1 MQKEL
6 DTKKISR
13 EAGMKNLSSS
23 TGLKR
28 GKEIVNSIKDGI
40 KTRPLTPKE
49 VKI

>member
-6 DTKKISR
+6 DTKKITR
-13 EAGMKNLSSS
+13 EAGTKNLSSS

-28 GKEIVNSIKDGI
+28 GKEIVNSIKDAT
-40 KTRPLTPKE
+40 KTRPLTPNE

>member
-13 EAGMKNLSSS
+13 EAGTKNLSNS

-28 GKEIVNSIKDGI
+28 KEIVNSIKDTI
-40 KTRPLTPKE
+40 KNRPLTPNEAK
-49 VKI
+49 V